1 MTPRILAIALAT
13 ALTCGCSM
21 APQWQRPA
29 AAVPAALPQGA
40 AYQPL
45 TAGDGAIDAI
55 GWHDFFRDARL
66 QRVIATALD
75 QNRDLRVTVANV
87 AAARAQFRIAR
98 APELPTLTVAP
109 AASHYHGSVSTNGY
123 TSGNGASANGADSDA
138 FGVSGG
144 LAGFEIDL
152 WGRVRNLGRAGLESW
167 LSSDEGR
174 KAATITLIDNVATA
188 WLTVGA
194 DADALSVAQAALANR
209 DRSLELARKREA
221 LGVGTALEVAQADT
235 LAETARGDVAAYT
248 TALAQ
253 ATNALALLVG
263 QAVPAQD
270 LPSSLPDDAVLPAL
284 PVGLSSDVL
293 LRRPD
298 VLSAEHGL
306 RAADANLGAAR
317 AALFPTISLTGLVGL
332 ASGSLGGLF
341 DGSGTFNYGLG
352 ASATQTLFDNGAKAG
367 NVALARAR
375 RDAAVAGYERAV
387 QGAFSDVANA
397 LARRGTI
404 ESQLGAAGALA
415 ASADQAARIIRAR
428 AQNGIDSDIAA
439 LDAERTVYAAQQTLV
454 ITRLARATNMVT
466 LYAVLGGGLKP

>member
-1 MTPRILAIALAT
+1 MRSRIIAAALAT

-29 AAVPAALPQGA
+29 GAVQAALPQGPS
-40 AYQPL
+40 YQTLAP
-45 TAGDGAIDAI
+45 GDGAIDAI
-55 GWHDFFRDARL
+55 GWHTFFTDARL
-66 QRVIATALD
+66 QRVIETALA

-98 APELPTLTVAP
+98 APELPTLAVTP
-109 AASHYHGSVSTNGY
+109 AASHYHGSVSSTGY
-123 TSGNGASANGADSDA
+123 TGGNGASANGVDSDA
-138 FGVSGG
+138 YGVSGG
-144 LAGFEIDL
+144 VAGFEIDL
-152 WGRVRNLGRAGLESW
+152 WGRVRNLSQAALETW

-174 KAATITLIDNVATA
+174 KAAQITLIDNVATA

-194 DADALSVAQAALANR
+194 DADALTVAKAALANR
-209 DRSLELARKREA
+209 DRSVSLARQREA
-221 LGVGTALEVAQADT
+221 QGVGTALEVAQAET
-235 LAETARGDVAAYT
+235 LAETARGDVAGYT

-253 ATNALALLVG
+253 ATNALTLLVG
-263 QAVPAQD
+263 QALPAED
-270 LPSSLPDDAVLPAL
+270 LPDRLVDDAVLPAL
-284 PVGLSSDVL
+284 PVGLSSEVL

-317 AALFPTISLTGLVGL
+317 AALVPTISLTGLVGL

-341 DGSGTFNYGLG
+341 DGSGVFNYGLG
-352 ASATQTLFDNGAKAG
+352 ASATQTLFDNGAKSG

-375 RDAAVAGYERAV
+375 REAAIATYERAL

-404 ESQLGAAGALA
+404 EAQVNAARALA
-415 ASADQAARIIRAR
+415 ASADKVATITRAR
-428 AQNGIDSDIAA
+428 ASNGIDNDLAT

-454 ITRLARATNMVT
+454 TTRLARATNMAT
-466 LYAVLGGGLKP
+466 LYAVLGGGLTP